1 MRRLL
6 ALALAAAATPDE
18 GYLFVTNRGDEA
30 VASARSLRR
39 VAPACEH
46 HLRVQRTLLSGR
58 CGPSLQVFDVVIRA
72 ERAFPDLDVHDSQG
86 FRLQKLGRP
95 RVALQTDDFFG

>member
-6 ALALAAAATPDE
+6 ALTLTAAATPDE

-39 VAPACEH
+39 VAPAANITFVSDAAT
-46 HLRVQRTLLSGR
+46 LR
-58 CGPSLQVFDVVIRA
+58 DVECDGAR
-72 ERAFPDLDVHDSQG
+72 
-86 FRLQKLGRP
+86 
-95 RVALQTDDFFG
+95 

>member
-39 VAPACEH
+39 VAPRRTSPSCPTSAT
-46 HLRVQRTLLSGR
+46 LRT
-58 CGPSLQVFDVVIRA
+58 P
-72 ERAFPDLDVHDSQG
+72 P
-86 FRLQKLGRP
+86 
-95 RVALQTDDFFG
+95 VAASF